1 MTSKMHTT
9 GGHIVAMVRSQL
21 AMHCSNLFL
30 ILTLYSFDSLLA
42 SSVHPTCPP
51 PITFT
56 YVHDVTGQP
65 LCSADIATTS
75 APSGGSRGDCLRY
88 CAYKLPGC
96 VIYSYHENST
106 RCDVYDFVSR
116 NFVVKSGCVSY
127 PVSGTRSDFRLDLIS
142 VDICV

>member
-1 MTSKMHTT
+1 ML
-9 GGHIVAMVRSQL
+9 RSQL
-21 AMHCSNLFL
+21 AKHTSRLIL
-30 ILTLYSFDSLLA
+30 ILTLYCFDSLLA

-51 PITFT
+51 PLTFT

-65 LCSADIATTS
+65 LCSVENGTTS

-96 VIYSYHENST
+96 VIYSYHEDSK

-116 NFVVKSGCVSY
+116 NYVIKSGCVSY
-127 PVSGTRSDFRLDLIS
+127 RVSGLVLAFDWI
-142 VDICV
+142 